1 MPFPWKGDGVSD
13 GSFRMVGALTATG
26 TGGGVDVLD
35 VPGVGSGCDD
45 AILDDADSLRSLA
58 LVPRA
63 GGLYGTMRWSS
74 GIVLTGI

>member
-1 MPFPWKGDGVSD
+1 
-13 GSFRMVGALTATG
+13 MVGALTATG
-26 TGGGVDVLD
+26 TGGGVDALD
-35 VPGVGSGCDD
+35 VHGVGSGCDD